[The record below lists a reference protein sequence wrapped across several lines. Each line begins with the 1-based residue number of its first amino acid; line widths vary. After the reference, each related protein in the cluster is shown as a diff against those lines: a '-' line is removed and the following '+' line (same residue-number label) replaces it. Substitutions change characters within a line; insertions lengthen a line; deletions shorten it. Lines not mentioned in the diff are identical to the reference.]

1 MKLFVSRMS
10 ECILRAGINKTGTPR
25 KSVRIIALTVAMVL
39 FWSAP
44 AAHATTIDDMQSE
57 IDSINS
63 EINDLESQK
72 RDAEKAKNEAQSGLS
87 GTNSQIN
94 SISGAMGDLD
104 TEIEGINMEL
114 VGLLTDIDL
123 ISSDIDNKTEEIA
136 RTQEEYDEAVATR
149 DEQYASMKVR
159 IRYMYEMGDATYISI
174 FLEATTSSLADALNK
189 AEYVEQLYAYDRQM
203 LEEYKQ
209 TVEYTKEV
217 WDRLEEEK
225 SELETSKQEL
235 EEEQQYLE
243 EVEAQLEE
251 EYENY
256 SVMLAQ
262 ARQQAA
268 IYTAKINQQ
277 TSEIRSIEKAEAEK
291 KREAE
296 AKQREIEAEQERIKA
311 EQERI
316 KAEQEAA
323 AAYEA
328 AVAAGY
334 SAEEI
339 ASMTS
344 ITSQLTTNSGTTT
357 TGTTSSSSSSSS
369 SSSGTTVTASGSG
382 KGAQIAN
389 YALQFVGRPYVAGG
403 TDPYNGSDC
412 SGFTSAIYQAFGI
425 SLPRTSYAQSSVGT
439 AVSYD
444 QAKAGDIIYYG
455 GHVGIYIGNGQ
466 IVHASTQ
473 RTGVKISSATYRSI
487 VTIRRVVN

>member
-1 MKLFVSRMS
+1 MIR
-10 ECILRAGINKTGTPR
+10 GIFEPTIHCKHDKR
-25 KSVRIIALTVAMVL
+25 HRSVKITALIIAVVL

-44 AAHATTIDDMQSE
+44 TAQATTIDDMQSE

-63 EINDLESQK
+63 EISDLENQK

-123 ISSDIDNKTEEIA
+123 ISSDIENKTVEIA
-136 RTQEEYDEAVATR
+136 DTQEEYDQAVATR
-149 DEQYASMKVR
+149 DEQYASMKIR
-159 IRYMYEMGDATYISI
+159 IRYMYEIGDATYISI
-174 FLEATTSSLADALNK
+174 FLDAATSSLADALNK

-209 TVEYTKEV
+209 TVDYTKEV

-235 EEEQQYLE
+235 EEEQKYLE

-296 AKQREIEAEQERIKA
+296 AKQREIEAEQERL
-311 EQERI
+311 
-316 KAEQEAA
+316 KAEQEAQAAA
-323 AAYEA
+323 AAYA
-328 AVAAGY
+328 AALEAGY
-334 SAEEI
+334 SADEI

-344 ITSQLTTNSGTTT
+344 ITSQLTTDSNQSP
-357 TGTTSSSSSSSS
+357 TSSSSSSSS

-389 YALQFVGRPYVAGG
+389 YALQFVGRPYVPGG

-412 SGFTSAIYQAFGI
+412 SGFTMAVYQAFGI
-425 SLPRTSYAQSSVGT
+425 SLPRTSYSQSSVGT

>member
-1 MKLFVSRMS
+1 MS
-10 ECILRAGINKTGTPR
+10 ECILRAIR
-25 KSVRIIALTVAMVL
+25 KHRLYRITALIVAVVL
-39 FWSAP
+39 LGYAP
-44 AAHATTIDDMQSE
+44 TAYATTIDDMQSE

-63 EINDLESQK
+63 EINDLENQK

-123 ISSDIDNKTEEIA
+123 ISSDIENKTEEIA
-136 RTQEEYDEAVATR
+136 KTQEEYDEAVATR

-159 IRYMYEMGDATYISI
+159 IRYMYEIGDATYISI

-209 TVEYTKEV
+209 TVDYTKEV

-225 SELETSKQEL
+225 SELETSKEEL
-235 EEEQQYLE
+235 EEEQKYLE

-296 AKQREIEAEQERIKA
+296 AKQREIEAEQA
-311 EQERI
+311 RI
-316 KAEQEAA
+316 KAEQEAEAAA
-323 AAYEA
+323 AAYA
-328 AVAAGY
+328 AALEAGY
-334 SAEEI
+334 SEEEI

-344 ITSQLTTNSGTTT
+344 ITSQLTTNNTTST
-357 TGTTSSSSSSSS
+357 ASSSSST
-369 SSSGTTVTASGSG
+369 SSGTTVTASGSG

-389 YALQFVGRPYVAGG
+389 YALQFVGRPYVSGG

-412 SGFTSAIYQAFGI
+412 SGFTMAIYQHFGI
-425 SLPRTSYAQSSVGT
+425 SLPRTSYSQSSVGT

-444 QAKAGDIIYYG
+444 QARAGDIIYYG

-473 RTGVKISSATYRSI
+473 RTGVKVSSATYRSI